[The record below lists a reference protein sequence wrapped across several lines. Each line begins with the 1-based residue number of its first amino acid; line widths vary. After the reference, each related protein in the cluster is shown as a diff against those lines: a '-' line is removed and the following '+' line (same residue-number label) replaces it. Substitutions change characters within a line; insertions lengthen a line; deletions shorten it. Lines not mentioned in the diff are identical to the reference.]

1 MAGPMT
7 SELVELRAGASA
19 MPLLSRELSMLDWFS
34 RVLELGEDEDE
45 PLLERVRY
53 CAIVSEIL
61 DEFFMVRVAGLLDQV
76 ESGLIVRSPDGLT
89 AQETL
94 AQIYRRVRALLDRQ
108 SSLWAAVLKPALAEQ
123 GILVASP
130 EDCTESELAELD
142 THFEQKIHPIL
153 TPLAIS
159 PGQPFLYI
167 SNLSLSLGVLVR
179 DPTSDAE
186 RFARVKVPQGLPRF
200 YSVGQRGLLV
210 PLETIIEHFLAR
222 LFRGME
228 LGDPV
233 QFRVSRDADFSISDE
248 ADDLLEAV
256 EAEVRRRRLGDIVR
270 VELSAGAPP
279 AIRTRLLH
287 ALGISDAQV
296 YSIDGMLDLGDL
308 KELVAVDRP
317 ELKHK
322 PLIPRPH
329 PRLAPSRDIFGELS
343 RRDLLVQHPYDSF
356 GSSVEAFVQAAAA
369 DPAVAAIKT
378 TIYRTSDDSAIAPA
392 LIQAA
397 EAGKQTVCLI
407 ELKARFDERHN
418 IDWSRRLEEA
428 GVHVVYGYPDVK
440 IHAKAT
446 LVVRQEQSGLRRYTH
461 IGTGNYNA
469 VTARLYEDLG
479 LFTVDPEIGAD
490 VADLFDYIT
499 GFAHP
504 GPFRKLLVAPINLRE
519 GLVELIRETAKAASA
534 GDPARIRIKVN
545 HLSDRK
551 IVNELYR
558 ASHNGVP
565 IELVTRSVCALL
577 PGLDDLSAT
586 ISVRSIAGRFLEH
599 SRLYEFQAGEKMTH
613 LIGSA
618 DLLPR
623 NLDRRIEIVAP
634 VEDPRL
640 QHELSSLLDL
650 LLAVNTNAW
659 QLNSHGKWHRVTRAK
674 GQRRRSAQLELMRRH
689 PHRR

>member
-1 MAGPMT
+1 MT
-7 SELVELRAGASA
+7 TGHVEARAGASA
-19 MPLLSRELSMLDWFS
+19 MPLLSRELSMLEWFS

-76 ESGLIVRSPDGLT
+76 ESGLVVLSSDGRS

-94 AQIYRRVRALLDRQ
+94 AQIQRRVRALLDRQ
-108 SSLWAAVLKPALAEQ
+108 STLWGARLKPALAER
-123 GILVASP
+123 GIVVAGP
-130 EDCTESELAELD
+130 EDCSEAELAELD
-142 THFEQKIHPIL
+142 ALFEQEIHPIL

-159 PGQPFLYI
+159 PEQPFLYV

-179 DPTSDAE
+179 DPESDAE
-186 RFARVKVPQGLPRF
+186 RFARVKVPEGLPRF
-200 YSVGQRGLLV
+200 YPVGQRGLVL
-210 PLETIIEHFLAR
+210 PLERIIEHFLAR

-228 LGDPV
+228 FSDPV
-233 QFRVSRDADFSISDE
+233 LLFRVSRDADFSISDE

-270 VELSAGAPP
+270 LELSTGAAP
-279 AIRTRLLH
+279 AIRTRLLQ
-287 ALGISDAQV
+287 ALGVSNVQV
-296 YSIDGMLDLGDL
+296 YSIDGMLDLADL
-308 KELVAVDRP
+308 QELAAFDRP
-317 ELKHK
+317 ELKHN
-322 PLIPRPH
+322 PWIPRPH
-329 PRLAPSRDIFGELS
+329 PRLTPPRDIFAELS
-343 RRDLLVQHPYDSF
+343 RRDVLVQHPYDSF

-428 GVHVVYGYPDVK
+428 GVHVVYGYPDLK

-446 LVVRQEQSGLRRYTH
+446 LVVRREQSGLRRYCH

-469 VTARLYEDLG
+469 VTARLYEDIG

-499 GFAHP
+499 GFARA
-504 GPFRKLLVAPINLRE
+504 GPFRKLLIAPINLRE
-519 GLVELIRETAKAASA
+519 GLVELIRDTAKAASA

-551 IVNELYR
+551 IVSELYR
-558 ASHNGVP
+558 ASRHGVQ

-577 PGLDDLSAT
+577 PGIDNLSET
-586 ISVRSIAGRFLEH
+586 IRVRSIAGRLLEH
-599 SRLYEFQAGEKMTH
+599 SRLYEFQAGEKKTY

-623 NLDRRIEIVAP
+623 NLDHRIEIITPVA
-634 VEDPRL
+634 DPRL

-650 LLAVNTNAW
+650 LLADNTNAW
-659 QLNSHGKWHRVTRAK
+659 ELDPRGKWHRISRTK
-674 GQRRRSAQLELMRRH
+674 GQRRRTAQLQLMRRRL
-689 PHRR
+689 P